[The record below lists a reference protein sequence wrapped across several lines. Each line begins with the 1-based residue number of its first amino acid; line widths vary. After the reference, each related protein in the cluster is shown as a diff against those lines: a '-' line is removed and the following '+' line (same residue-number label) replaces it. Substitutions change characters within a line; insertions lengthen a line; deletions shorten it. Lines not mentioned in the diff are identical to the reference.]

1 MRIKM
6 LDTYVLISNA
16 ARVPAYHKK
25 DRVYDISEADASKF
39 VELGYAVLAE
49 EEKPK
54 PKKTRKKSKGKVDP
68 PIPDGA
74 PAEPVTDEASDG
86 IEV

>member
-6 LDTYVLISNA
+6 LDTYKLISNTS
-16 ARVPAYHKK
+16 RTPAFHVKG
-25 DRVYDISEADASKF
+25 RVYDISEADASKF
-39 VELGYAVLAE
+39 IELGYAQLAE

-68 PIPDGA
+68 PIPDVV
-74 PAEPVTDEASDG
+74 PVDPVTDEVSDG
-86 IEV
+86 V